1 MFILY
6 LRYNIGNIIKIFK
19 IEYNFSICILFVFYI
34 FGILVCSCCF
44 IILWIICKKWIILY
58 LKKIYWKMRVWFKN
72 KNFCLENIWYY
83 FVKLFFVLWY
93 FLIIN

>member
-1 MFILY
+1 MIILY

-44 IILWIICKKWIILY
+44 IILWIICKKWIILC
-58 LKKIYWKMRVWFKN
+58 LKKFIEKWEYDLKIK
-72 KNFCLENIWYY
+72 I
-83 FVKLFFVLWY
+83 FV
-93 FLIIN
+93 